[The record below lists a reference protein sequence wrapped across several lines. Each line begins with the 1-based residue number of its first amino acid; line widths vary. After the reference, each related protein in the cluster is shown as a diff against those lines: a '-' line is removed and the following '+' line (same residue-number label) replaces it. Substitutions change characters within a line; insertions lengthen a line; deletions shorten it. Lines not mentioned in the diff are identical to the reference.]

1 LATSI
6 ISPLIPHIVN
16 LMKRLTSLVFGLV
29 IAAAVLSAGY
39 SAYWY
44 VSAEQIRGG
53 IAGWADDVREHDT
66 VVEYQD
72 VRVSGFPFW
81 LNVMVDGLRVA
92 TAEDE
97 GGGYWGWNGSWIGFD
112 IRPWNFSEIK
122 FRLPGTYQVTY
133 PASAFKKDREEKA
146 GARSLFAI
154 SSKAEGYIGLK
165 DGFRPWAAYVDIGN
179 LEILPE
185 DIGPAGD
192 NLLEVESVRISIR
205 TYPPGEVPHLTSTL
219 DVAFSLEGLVL
230 PEDEDLPLGSRF
242 DLIQGET
249 ALMGALRSAPATAVA
264 IQDWRDEGG
273 TLEVLR
279 LNLRWGDLDVEGKG
293 TLALD
298 GEMQPMGALTTSIRG
313 YKPVLETLAEKG
325 IIKASQA
332 TTAKVI
338 LGLLAKRG
346 TDGRK
351 TLSVPLTVQERKL
364 NIGPIHLLDLPPII
378 WR

>member
-1 LATSI
+1 
-6 ISPLIPHIVN
+6 
-16 LMKRLTSLVFGLV
+16 MKRLTSLVFGLV

-53 IAGWADDVREHDT
+53 IAGWADDVRGHDT

-81 LNVMVDGLRVA
+81 LNVMVDGLRVE
-92 TAEDE
+92 TGEDAD
-97 GGGYWGWNGSWIGFD
+97 GGYWGWSGSWIGFD
-112 IRPWNFSEIK
+112 IRPWSFSEIK

-133 PASAFKKDREEKA
+133 PVGIFRPDGKEKA

-165 DGFRPWAAYVDIGN
+165 DGFQPWAAYVDIGS
-179 LEILPE
+179 LEILAE

-192 NLLEVESVRISIR
+192 NLLEAESARISIR
-205 TYPPGEVPHLTSTL
+205 TYSPGEPAHLNSTL

-242 DLIQGET
+242 DLIQGEA
-249 ALMGALRSAPATAVA
+249 ALMGALGPAPAAAAV
-264 IQDWRDEGG
+264 QDWRDEGG

-313 YKPVLETLAEKG
+313 FKPALEALAEKG

-351 TLSVPLTVQERKL
+351 TLSAPLTVQERKL
-364 NIGPIHLLDLPPII
+364 NIGPIHLLDLPPIT
-378 WR
+378 WK

>member
-1 LATSI
+1 
-6 ISPLIPHIVN
+6 
-16 LMKRLTSLVFGLV
+16 MKRLTSLIFGLV
-29 IAAAVLSAGY
+29 IATAVLSAGY

-44 VSAEQIRGG
+44 VSAEQIKGG
-53 IAGWADDVREHDT
+53 MAGWAEDVQARNM

-92 TAEDE
+92 TAEDA
-97 GGGYWGWNGSWIGFD
+97 GGGYWGWSGSWIGFD
-112 IRPWNFSEIK
+112 VRPWNFSEIK

-133 PASAFKKDREEKA
+133 PVGAFRPDGKGKA

-165 DGFRPWAAYVDIGN
+165 DGFRPWAAYVDIGS

-185 DIGPAGD
+185 DVGPGGG
-192 NLLEVESVRISIR
+192 NLLEAENARISIR

-219 DVAFSLEGLVL
+219 DVAFSLEGLEL
-230 PEDEDLPLGSRF
+230 PEDDDLPLGSRF
-242 DLIQGET
+242 ELIQGET
-249 ALMGALRSAPATAVA
+249 ALMGALRSGPAAA
-264 IQDWRDEGG
+264 AAAAWRDEGG

-298 GEMQPMGALTTSIRG
+298 GDMQPMGALATSIRG
-313 YKPVLETLAEKG
+313 YKSVLEALAEKG
-325 IIKASQA
+325 VIKASHA

-346 TDGRK
+346 ADGRN
-351 TLSVPLTVQERKL
+351 TLSAPLTVQERKL

-378 WR
+378 WK